1 MKFGKIY
8 EKIKIF
14 NVNFR
19 RFIVL
24 NMHIQHYENAHRI
37 LSNKNSAE
45 IFNFWPQI
53 YFKYTSL
60 LFLPSRLTQLY
71 APLKRYFKKYILLAP
86 KNKSK
91 RPLKI

>member
-14 NVNFR
+14 NVNFI

-45 IFNFWPQI
+45 IFNF
-53 YFKYTSL
+53 
-60 LFLPSRLTQLY
+60 
-71 APLKRYFKKYILLAP
+71 
-86 KNKSK
+86 
-91 RPLKI
+91 